1 MTPMLLDDDV
11 LNAFDGICYIFDR
24 EGNILAVG
32 PDNWSRFAESA
43 GDTALNAQAVKRQN
57 LFDFIAGEPV
67 RKQIRQVMD
76 TLISGKVADWVMPYR
91 CDAPGIK
98 RNMRISIRPIRD
110 KESVIGFLFQS
121 IVLDES
127 QRPPLD
133 IFDFAELEKKFE
145 QQKKLP
151 LVSMCSYCQ
160 RVRDKS
166 HTDGEWADAENYY
179 AKGGTSYVR
188 LSHGICPN
196 CIRTVRAAFRR

>member
-1 MTPMLLDDDV
+1 MLLDDDV
-11 LNAFDGICYIFDR
+11 LNAFDGICHILDR

-57 LFDFIAGEPV
+57 IFDFIAGEPV

-91 CDAPGIK
+91 CDSPDTR

-110 KESVIGFLFQS
+110 EESVTGFLFQS

-133 IFDFAELEKKFE
+133 IFDFAELEKK
-145 QQKKLP
+145 
-151 LVSMCSYCQ
+151 
-160 RVRDKS
+160 
-166 HTDGEWADAENYY
+166 
-179 AKGGTSYVR
+179 
-188 LSHGICPN
+188 I
-196 CIRTVRAAFRR
+196 RAAKETPFGLDV